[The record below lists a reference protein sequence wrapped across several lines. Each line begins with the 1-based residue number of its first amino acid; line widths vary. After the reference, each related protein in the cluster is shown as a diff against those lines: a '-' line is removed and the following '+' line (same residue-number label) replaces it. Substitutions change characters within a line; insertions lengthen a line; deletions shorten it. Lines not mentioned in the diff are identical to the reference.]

1 MASHDLDKDNS
12 HNNDCLKSSAS
23 NPASNINSKA
33 KAKAKAKAKSKSR
46 SESKSS
52 SNIKIRGPKSSN
64 GKDGINI
71 QDIEIALIGRDNI

>member
-33 KAKAKAKAKSKSR
+33 KAKAKSKSR
-46 SESKSS
+46 PESKSS

-64 GKDGINI
+64 GKDSINI
-71 QDIEIALIGRDNI
+71 QDIEIALIGRDDI